1 MLVALT
7 LKEMAQGTLLET
19 PSACLLALICMA
31 LPFREK
37 AELKVSEK
45 AAKPCFMCLAL
56 CLACCL
62 LTAFPQ
68 YKNDAQLIKSMH
80 KAAGFPDRKTYAD
93 FQKVEEK
100 NVYDKNLGFLS
111 IMYLIN
117 RERFDEAEKMIRK
130 RLAYNPSNAIYQFT
144 LGKILY
150 ISGDRTKAKGYLA
163 YAVNKLPNL
172 STPWLLLGDEKKYRL
187 LTDGVFNIN
196 KGEIH
201 KNEKRQTLMELF
213 SSMYDVRFQTWYG
226 QKLE

>member
-1 MLVALT
+1 
-7 LKEMAQGTLLET
+7 
-19 PSACLLALICMA
+19 
-31 LPFREK
+31 
-37 AELKVSEK
+37 
-45 AAKPCFMCLAL
+45 
-56 CLACCL
+56 
-62 LTAFPQ
+62 
-68 YKNDAQLIKSMH
+68 MH
-80 KAAGFPDRKTYAD
+80 KAADFPDRKTYAD

-117 RERFDEAEKMIRK
+117 RERFDEAEKMTRK

-150 ISGDRTKAKGYLA
+150 ISGDRTNAKDYLVSSILNRPRLFTLKDMAAFDNPFSNDIRMALLNEISKRPNDPVTSAKYGYLLYFMCYEAKAKGYLA

-187 LTDGVFNIN
+187 LTDGAFNIN